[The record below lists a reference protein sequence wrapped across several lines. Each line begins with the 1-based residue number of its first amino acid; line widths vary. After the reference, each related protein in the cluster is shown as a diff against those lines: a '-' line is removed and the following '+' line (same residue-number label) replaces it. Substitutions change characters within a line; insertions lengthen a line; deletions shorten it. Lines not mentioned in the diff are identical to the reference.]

1 MEHNLENLKLKDLQ
15 EICKKYNLKTYGKKS
30 DIVKR
35 IRDHEIAQ
43 IEHIEVALTATD
55 SNTNEND
62 ESKMDN
68 LELDNV
74 ESSDE
79 GELVDVLDYN
89 QSHTKSDTS
98 CETVYQKE
106 TNSNKRIAVKTF
118 FHLTSEYEDRESAL
132 SVIQDEYYRVRMSNT
147 KEGQKERFACKYSG
161 CNKKCYILY
170 TLNNATLS
178 LWFNDQEHN
187 HDEAN
192 IKEKKEWGINLTT
205 KEAIDKL
212 FRAGTKSAGKILSV
226 LRIYQQETIKDKDNK
241 SISNPDFISNIVLP
255 TSRQITNYVNNT
267 LKPKVVV
274 VNFNYANLTKWVEN
288 HLNVPESEDEIF
300 VIDSVIN
307 IVYHYQ
313 QKN

>member
-1 MEHNLENLKLKDLQ
+1 
-15 EICKKYNLKTYGKKS
+15 
-30 DIVKR
+30 
-35 IRDHEIAQ
+35 
-43 IEHIEVALTATD
+43 
-55 SNTNEND
+55 
-62 ESKMDN
+62 
-68 LELDNV
+68 
-74 ESSDE
+74 
-79 GELVDVLDYN
+79 
-89 QSHTKSDTS
+89 
-98 CETVYQKE
+98 
-106 TNSNKRIAVKTF
+106 
-118 FHLTSEYEDRESAL
+118 LTSEYEDRESAL

-226 LRIYQQETIKDKDNK
+226 LRIYQQEKIKDKDNK
-241 SISNPDFISNIVLP
+241 SVSNPDFISNIVLP

-288 HLNVPESEDEIF
+288 HLNVLESEDEIF

-307 IVYHYQ
+307 INDFIPKGISFYIL
-313 QKN
+313 